1 MIRDY
6 INKLLENIPI
16 EKQSSPVKID
26 VIFGGGVFNGSY
38 LVGIAYFLKEME
50 KKGLIKVERISG
62 CSVGSMVGL
71 LYFAD
76 KLDLFSDLYTEILS
90 GVKENYKLDYFR
102 TFYRKVCPE
111 LPDNLLDCI
120 KDRFYINYYDISKMK
135 MIVKNKF
142 TTVDYIFNSINKSC
156 FVPLLI
162 NGSLLYKNKYM
173 DGINPYIFPQ
183 TKERKILYVDLQGYD
198 KLFHCINVK
207 NEKTNFHRI
216 ILGILDIHQFI
227 IKNGATS
234 MCSYVNDW
242 SLFHRC
248 YNFTK
253 TCLEKLFVCIIYII
267 LCLRLWIPQTTYEN
281 HAVYRIVKTIIY
293 EIYKVFCDSYL
304 L

>member
-6 INKLLENIPI
+6 INKLLNNIPI
-16 EKQSSPVKID
+16 KKQSSPIKID
-26 VIFGGGVFNGSY
+26 VVFGGGVFNGSY
-38 LVGIAYFLKEME
+38 LVGVAYFLKEME

-90 GVKENYKLDYFR
+90 ELKKNYKLDGFQM
-102 TFYRKVCPE
+102 FYRKVFPE
-111 LPDNLLDCI
+111 LPSDILKTI
-120 KDRFYINYYDISKMK
+120 KDRFYINYYDILNLK
-135 MIVKNKF
+135 MIVKKKF
-142 TTVDYIFNSINKSC
+142 TTVDSIFNAINKSS

-162 NGSLLYKNKYM
+162 NGSLLHKNKYM
-173 DGINPYIFPQ
+173 DGLNPFVFPQ

-198 KLFHCINVK
+198 KLFHCVNVK

-216 ILGILDIHQFI
+216 ILGVLDIHQFM

-242 SLFHRC
+242 SLFHRM
-248 YNFTK
+248 YIFLK
-253 TCLEKLFVCIIYII
+253 TFLEKVFVYIIYII
-267 LCLRLWIPQTTYEN
+267 LCLHWWLPQTTYET
-281 HAVYRIVKTIIY
+281 HVVYRIIKTMIY
-293 EIYKVFCDSYL
+293 EIYKVFCDSYFL
-304 L
+304 